1 MVQYAETKNALEKG
15 IETISPEKGVEL
27 IEKWEDSLKDV
38 DGSGAKTILRDLG
51 ALKKALQAKE
61 PDSEKIGALLKK
73 LGQGT
78 TEIAGEAEG
87 SAGEKLKDIGQ
98 GLSQAAG

>member
-1 MVQYAETKNALEKG
+1 MVQYAETQHALEKG

-27 IEKWEDSLKDV
+27 IEKWEESLNGLE
-38 DGSGAKTILRDLG
+38 GSGAKSILKDLG

-61 PDSEKIGALLKK
+61 PDGDKITGLLKK
-73 LGQGT
+73 LGQET
-78 TEIAGEAEG
+78 SEIAEEAEG
-87 SAGEKLKDIGQ
+87 SSSDKLKDIGK